1 MVTLRAS
8 SYYLFVPIALVGYR
22 RVVHQTLISELVE
35 STKRIF
41 SVGGGADIYLHRGH
55 VGHQRVTPVVLTSL
69 SDFKAPS
76 TAVESSIYS
85 YIHTTFRLTA
95 SKWFIR
101 KICLSEIVFL
111 YRLIV
116 LHYLS

>member
-41 SVGGGADIYLHRGH
+41 SVGDGADIYLHRGH
-55 VGHQRVTPVVLTSL
+55 VGHHQRVTPVVLTSL

-76 TAVESSIYS
+76 IAVESSIYS

-101 KICLSEIVFL
+101 KMS
-111 YRLIV
+111 
-116 LHYLS
+116 